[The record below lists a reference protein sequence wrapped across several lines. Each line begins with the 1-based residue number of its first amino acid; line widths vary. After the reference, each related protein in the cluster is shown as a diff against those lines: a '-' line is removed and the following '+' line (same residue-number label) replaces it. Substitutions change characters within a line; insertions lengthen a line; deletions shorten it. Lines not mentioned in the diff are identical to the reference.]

1 MTALDELGPI
11 ATQDSVAQQA
21 VPRHKSAEMERMY
34 LRALVGPEFRP
45 VLGMVV
51 ITAGIGAAFNSVA
64 ERWGVLDSL
73 YFSVVTLATIGYGD
87 LTPATRIGKI
97 FTILYVFAGVGI
109 LGLFLS
115 TVARSST
122 RGALQEQVNARTA
135 DQIDFAD
142 ERAGK
147 GAP

>member
-1 MTALDELGPI
+1 
-11 ATQDSVAQQA
+11 
-21 VPRHKSAEMERMY
+21 MERMY

-45 VLGMVV
+45 VLGMVA
-51 ITAGIGAAFNSVA
+51 ITVGTGTAFYTVV

-87 LTPATRIGKI
+87 LAPATRIGKI

-122 RGALQEQVNARTA
+122 RGALQDQVNARTS

-147 GAP
+147 GTP